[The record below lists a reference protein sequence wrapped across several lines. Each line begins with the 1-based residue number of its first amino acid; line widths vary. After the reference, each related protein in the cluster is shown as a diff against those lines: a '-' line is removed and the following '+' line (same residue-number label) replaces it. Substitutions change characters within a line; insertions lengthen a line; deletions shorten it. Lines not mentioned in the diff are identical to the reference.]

1 MRVNSLRQK
10 YSALPKFGNGVSI
23 AASRPKD
30 KGRIA
35 IVTNAGRVAVD
46 VGHIGA
52 KVFAGRET
60 VSKAIAHTT
69 GVIGVRQN
77 RVVLAPAVWRQ
88 VLR

>member
-1 MRVNSLRQK
+1 MPVNAGDQK
-10 YSALPKFGNGVSI
+10 YSALPKFGNGVSV

-52 KVFAGRET
+52 TGFAGRET
-60 VSKAIAHTT
+60 VNEAIAHTT

-77 RVVLAPAVWRQ
+77 RVVLTPAVWRQ